1 MSSFTECFFEE
12 MLRLGYGDYLRFS
25 FEDKLVYYKLLF
37 ALAIRIDDDVGHGKR
52 EAGIG
57 DTVDDYIEPEFCTRC
72 ERVYPNGI
80 GSCEIIEALI
90 HLLRIVSS
98 ASSIV

>member
-37 ALAIRIDDDVGHGKR
+37 ALAIRIDDDVGQGKR

-57 DTVDDYIEPEFCTRC
+57 
-72 ERVYPNGI
+72 
-80 GSCEIIEALI
+80 CEIIEALI